1 MHVRLIRVVR
11 RQQASHHIAALG
23 ANHVAHV
30 RGRHARQYSKTGC
43 RAAHSRVTIAHMNE
57 QSVPEEIVAKVL
69 SLLPRYSTV
78 EGLMETGQ
86 FDCSNTI
93 HAALRILQAR
103 GKVQARDLYAYDPEL
118 AKREEQEEAQRK
130 K

>member
-1 MHVRLIRVVR
+1 MR
-11 RQQASHHIAALG
+11 ASIAAWLP
-23 ANHVAHV
+23 
-30 RGRHARQYSKTGC
+30 GRSF
-43 RAAHSRVTIAHMNE
+43 RVTMANMND
-57 QSVPEEIVAKVL
+57 QNVPEETVAKVL

-118 AKREEQEEAQRK
+118 AKKEEQKEAERK
-130 K
+130 KAIRRD